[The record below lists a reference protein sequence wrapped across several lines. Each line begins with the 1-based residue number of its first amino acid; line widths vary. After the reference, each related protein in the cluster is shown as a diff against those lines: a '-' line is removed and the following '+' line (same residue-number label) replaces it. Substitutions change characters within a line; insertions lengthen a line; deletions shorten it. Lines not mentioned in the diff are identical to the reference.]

1 MWLANRIRDTWD
13 EYAGKET
20 RHARVRG
27 RVRVSEASDCPIYQ
41 GMSEKLKAV
50 QYRIRQ
56 NMQPAGGEEAH
67 TRKKYNG
74 NY

>member
-27 RVRVSEASDCPIYQ
+27 RVRVSEASDCPIYP
-41 GMSEKLKAV
+41 GMSGKLKAV
-50 QYRIRQ
+50 HVWDKTEYA
-56 NMQPAGGEEAH
+56 AGRRGRSTHKEEI
-67 TRKKYNG
+67 
-74 NY
+74 